1 MAALIGM
8 DRAFSLRAM
17 PTLPTTRQN
26 EPVDVRVDAV
36 LDRNALAEAFESFS
50 HVAGSLEQSY
60 TLLQAELSRLRKEL
74 EHRNQDLACSLAENQ
89 TMRAYLACILE
100 ALPCGVIVSGPGQ
113 DLKFANPYA
122 VRLMARDLQTTDAAL
137 PEGLQPVLAELRT
150 AQPGSE
156 RVWRCDAPEGKRHVA
171 VSCAGFQPGL
181 ASSDENVFILRDIT
195 EQVRL
200 EEEREIARRMQAL
213 AEMTALLAHEIRNPL
228 GSMELFA
235 GLIKD
240 ATRDHAEVSQW
251 IMHLQ
256 AGLRVLSATVN
267 NVLHFHSSTPLQ
279 MTPVPLDKLLAD
291 TLEFLQPL
299 ALQRGMVI
307 EFAPSGRRVMIR
319 GEAFRL
325 QQVFLNL
332 STNAFRAMRQG
343 KKLRVSVHLAPVG
356 DPHSVRV
363 DYEDEGSGIAAKHLK
378 HIFEAGYTTT
388 QGSPGL
394 GLAVCHHIVAQ
405 HGGKFCVRSEVGRGT
420 TFSITFPVWRSMA

>member
-1 MAALIGM
+1 
-8 DRAFSLRAM
+8 M

-26 EPVDVRVDAV
+26 EPIDARTDAL
-36 LDRNALAEAFESFS
+36 LDRNALAQAFASFN

-60 TLLQAELSRLRKEL
+60 TLLQGELSRLRKEL
-74 EHRNQDLACSLAENQ
+74 EHRNQDLARSLAENQ

-100 ALPCGVIVSGPGQ
+100 ALPCGVIVAGPGQ
-113 DLKFANPYA
+113 SFRFANPCA
-122 VRLMARDLQTTDAAL
+122 VKLMARDTQSTDTDVL
-137 PEGLQPVLAELRT
+137 PESLQPVLAEVR
-150 AQPGSE
+150 AAEPGSE
-156 RVWRCDAPEGKRHVA
+156 RLWQRDAPEGKRHVA
-171 VSCAGFQPGL
+171 VSCAGLQLGL
-181 ASSDENVFILRDIT
+181 ASARENVFILRDIT
-195 EQVRL
+195 EQVRS
-200 EEEREIARRMQAL
+200 EAERETSRRMQAL

-240 ATRDHAEVSQW
+240 ATRNDAEVSQW

-267 NVLHFHSSTPLQ
+267 NVLHFHSAAPLQ

-343 KKLRVSVHLAPVG
+343 KKLRVSVHLIPAA
-356 DPHSVRV
+356 DPQSVRV
-363 DYEDEGSGIAAKHLK
+363 DFEDEGSGIAAEHLK

-388 QGSPGL
+388 HGSPGL
-394 GLAVCHHIVAQ
+394 GLAVCQHIAAQ
-405 HGGKFCVRSEVGRGT
+405 HGGKFCVHSEVGRGT
-420 TFSITFPVWRSMA
+420 TFSITFPVWRSLV